1 MPIKVRLIRRCGAGR
16 MMPPMRIGMVGL
28 GKMGGNM
35 VLRLLGG
42 GQEVVGYDRSEDAL
56 QNIAAQGAVAVRSVE
71 DLIASL
77 GEPGTRAVWVMVP
90 AGPIT
95 QAVIDDLASRLAPGD
110 IIIDGGNSN
119 YQDPQRR
126 AQELAARGLH
136 FVDVGTSGGVWG
148 LKEGYAMMIG
158 GAPEAVERLRP
169 VFEALAPAPDRG
181 WGRMGPSGSGHY
193 VKMVHNGIEYG
204 MMQAYA
210 EGFELMM
217 AHKDFNLDMAQIA
230 ELWRHGSVVR
240 SWLLDLTAEALKN
253 SADFNALSDYV
264 ADSGEGRWTIIDSV
278 ELGVPTPVITLATQ
292 MRFRSQQEVS
302 YAGQMLSAMR
312 RAFGGHAVKTLEATK
327 QEGLVPAVQAGESP
341 KAAAPENIP
350 AAAAATPD
358 RGASAAQELGE
369 TGQQR
374 VKGDG

>member
-1 MPIKVRLIRRCGAGR
+1 
-16 MMPPMRIGMVGL
+16 MRIGMVGL

-119 YQDPQRR
+119 YKDTQRR

-210 EGFELMM
+210 EGFELMK
-217 AHKDFNLDMAQIA
+217 AHHDFNLDMAQIA

-327 QEGLVPAVQAGESP
+327 QEGLVPGVQAGESP

>member
-1 MPIKVRLIRRCGAGR
+1 
-16 MMPPMRIGMVGL
+16 MRIGMIGL

-35 VLRLLGG
+35 VLRLQQG
-42 GQEVVGYDRSEDAL
+42 GQQVVGYDRSEEAL
-56 QNIAAQGAVAVRSVE
+56 KNIASHGAQAVQSVD
-71 DLIASL
+71 DLIAAL
-77 GEPGTRAVWVMVP
+77 GQPGGRAVWVMVP
-90 AGPIT
+90 AGKIT
-95 QAVIDDLASRLAPGD
+95 QSVIDELSSKLAPGD

-119 YQDPQRR
+119 FNDTKRR
-126 AQELAARGLH
+126 GEELAKKGIH
-136 FVDVGTSGGVWG
+136 FVDVGTSGGIWG

-158 GAPEAVERLRP
+158 GPEEAVERLRP
-169 VFEALAPAPDRG
+169 VFEALAPTADRG

-217 AHKDFNLDMAQIA
+217 AHKEFNLNMAQIA

-240 SWLLDLTAEALKN
+240 SWLLDLTADALKN
-253 SADFNALSDYV
+253 EADFNALSDYV

-312 RAFGGHAVKTLEATK
+312 RAFGGHAVKTLESTK
-327 QEGLVPAVQAGESP
+327 QEGVVPAVQAGEHP
-341 KAAAPENIP
+341 KAAAPENIGGATAP
-350 AAAAATPD
+350 ATGSQAE
-358 RGASAAQELGE
+358 AQQLGQVGTKE
-369 TGQQR
+369 
-374 VKGDG
+374 

>member
-1 MPIKVRLIRRCGAGR
+1 MKL
-16 MMPPMRIGMVGL
+16 GMIGL

-35 VLRLLGG
+35 VLRLLQGG
-42 GQEVVGYDRSEDAL
+42 HQVVGHDRSEAAL
-56 QNIAAQGAVAVRSVE
+56 QNIRDHGAQGTSDMDE
-71 DLIASL
+71 FIAAL

-90 AGPIT
+90 AGQIT
-95 QAVIDDLASRLAPGD
+95 QSVIDDLAGRLSPGD

-119 YQDPQRR
+119 FKDTQRR
-126 AQELAARGLH
+126 AEELAHEGLH
-136 FVDVGTSGGVWG
+136 FVDVGTSGGIWG

-158 GAPEAVERLRP
+158 GPEEAVERLRP
-169 VFEALAPAPDRG
+169 IFETLAPAADRG

-210 EGFELMM
+210 EGFELMK
-217 AHKDFNLDMAQIA
+217 AHQTFNLDMAQIA

-240 SWLLDLTAEALKN
+240 SWLLDLTAEALQN
-253 SADFNALSDYV
+253 SADFEQLSDYV
-264 ADSGEGRWTIIDSV
+264 ADSGEGRWTIIDSI

-312 RAFGGHAVKTLEATK
+312 RAFGGHAVKTLEAGK
-327 QEGLVPAVQAGESP
+327 QEGLVPEVQAGEHP

-350 AAAAATPD
+350 AVAAQA
-358 RGASAAQELGE
+358 GASDHSAAEQLGE

-374 VKGDG
+374 VKGEE

>member
-1 MPIKVRLIRRCGAGR
+1 MK
-16 MMPPMRIGMVGL
+16 IGMIGL

-35 VLRLLGG
+35 VLRLMNG

-56 QNIAAQGAVAVRSVE
+56 KPLRDKGAKVTTNMDE
-71 DLIASL
+71 FIGML
-77 GEPGTRAVWVMVP
+77 GKPGERAVWVMVP
-90 AGPIT
+90 AGQIT

-110 IIIDGGNSN
+110 VIIDGGNSN
-119 YQDPQRR
+119 FHDTKRR
-126 AQELAARGLH
+126 GEELAAKGLH

-148 LKEGYAMMIG
+148 ITEGYGMMVG
-158 GAPEAVERLRP
+158 GPDDGVARIRP
-169 VFEALAPAPDRG
+169 ALEALAPAPDKG
-181 WGRMGPSGSGHY
+181 WGHMGPTGSGHY

-210 EGFELMM
+210 EGFELIK
-217 AHKDFNLDMAQIA
+217 AHTEFNLDPAQIA
-230 ELWRHGSVVR
+230 EVWRHGTVIR

-253 SADFNALSDYV
+253 SADFDSLSDYV

-312 RAFGGHAVKTLEATK
+312 RAFGGHAVKTLEANK
-327 QEGLVPAVQAGESP
+327 QEGLVPAVGAGEHP
-341 KAAAPENIP
+341 KAAAPENIGNSQS
-350 AAAAATPD
+350 TNQGD
-358 RGASAAQELGE
+358 AAQQLGE
-369 TGQQR
+369 SGQQR
-374 VKGDG
+374 LTGHQQGKE

>member
-1 MPIKVRLIRRCGAGR
+1 MK
-16 MMPPMRIGMVGL
+16 IGMIGL

-35 VLRLLGG
+35 VLRLTRGG
-42 GQEVVGYDRSEDAL
+42 IEVTGYDRSEESVAH
-56 QNIAAQGAVAVRSVE
+56 IEGQGARGARSMDE
-71 DLIASL
+71 LIASL
-77 GEPGTRAVWVMVP
+77 GESGSRAVWMMVP
-90 AGPIT
+90 AGKIT
-95 QAVIDDLASRLAPGD
+95 QSVIDDLAGRLAPGD

-119 YQDPQRR
+119 YKDSVQR
-126 AQELAARGLH
+126 AEALAERGLH

-148 LKEGYAMMIG
+148 LKEGYALMIG
-158 GAPEAVERLRP
+158 GDEAAVERLRP

-181 WGRMGPSGSGHY
+181 WGRMGPAGSGHY

-210 EGFELMM
+210 EGFEMM
-217 AHKDFNLDMAQIA
+217 RAKTDFNLDMAQIA

-240 SWLLDLTAEALKN
+240 SWLLDLTAEALQNK
-253 SADFNALSDYV
+253 AEFEALSDYV

-312 RAFGGHAVKTLEATK
+312 RAFGGHAVKTIETPR
-327 QEGLVPAVQAGESP
+327 QEGLVPEVQAGQDPS
-341 KAAAPENIP
+341 AAAPANIGQGGSG
-350 AAAAATPD
+350 T
-358 RGASAAQELGE
+358 GSSAEQLGE
-369 TGQQR
+369 TGHQR
-374 VKGDG
+374 VKGDE

>member
-35 VLRLLGG
+35 VLRLLAG

-119 YQDPQRR
+119 YKDTQRR

>member
-1 MPIKVRLIRRCGAGR
+1 MK
-16 MMPPMRIGMVGL
+16 IGMIGL

-35 VLRLLGG
+35 VLRLTGG
-42 GQEVVGYDRSEDAL
+42 GIEVTGYDRSAESVA
-56 QNIAAQGAVAVRSVE
+56 QIEAQGARGARTLDE
-71 DLIASL
+71 LIAAL
-77 GEPGTRAVWVMVP
+77 GQPGQRAVWVMVP

-95 QAVIDDLASRLAPGD
+95 QAVIDDLAGRLAPGD

-119 YQDPQRR
+119 YKDSMKR
-126 AQELAARGLH
+126 AEELAARGLH

-158 GAPEAVERLRP
+158 GPEEAVERLRP
-169 VFEALAPAPDRG
+169 VFEVLAPAADRG
-181 WGRMGPSGSGHY
+181 WGRMGPAGSGHY

-210 EGFELMM
+210 EGFELMK
-217 AHKDFNLDMAQIA
+217 AHKDFGLDMAQIA

-253 SADFNALSDYV
+253 KADFEQLSDYV

-278 ELGVPTPVITLATQ
+278 ELGVPTPIITLATQ

-312 RAFGGHAVKTLEATK
+312 RAFGGHAVKTIESPR
-327 QEGLVPAVQAGESP
+327 QEGLVPEVAPGDHP
-341 KAAAPENIP
+341 KAAAPENIGHSS
-350 AAAAATPD
+350 T
-358 RGASAAQELGE
+358 GEGSAAEQLGE
-369 TGQQR
+369 TGHQR
-374 VKGDG
+374 VKGDE